1 MITLTTMT
9 WFNFESSF
17 QIIISCSGNVNSPRK
32 KKSLR
37 WTKTFFCWFKYKLYD
52 PRLKIGF
59 LIFFFQISEHCLMV
73 GKGQFHL
80 KGWDVILYQI
90 HRSRL
95 DENYFLHRIFWISI
109 PKFQTP
115 LHFLK
120 ISIFRTSFAIK
131 RFSASCKLARVLHL
145 HTNCIVQQ
153 IFWQCARNW

>member
-37 WTKTFFCWFKYKLYD
+37 WTKTFFCRFKYKLYD

-59 LIFFFQISEHCLMV
+59 LIFFSDFRAL
-73 GKGQFHL
+73 FN
-80 KGWDVILYQI
+80 GWKRAVSFKRMGCDIV
-90 HRSRL
+90 SNPL
-95 DENYFLHRIFWISI
+95 DENYFLQRIFWISI

-131 RFSASCKLARVLHL
+131 RFSTSCKLARVLHL